1 MDLSNFYALISA
13 TCFTLVGL
21 WWTVVERHPE
31 WKSEPRGRQ
40 LAGGT
45 YLAFLLPG
53 VMAMFA
59 QINPDTPVLWRAS
72 FGTAAVVGIYVN
84 VQQILAERSET
95 SRGPFRRNRWAVAF
109 VYLLVLVLGVAPE
122 LARGVGATPLQVASF
137 LLVLLVILA
146 HGLTWEFMMEPEDSR
161 RA

>member
-31 WKSEPRGRQ
+31 WKTDRHRRQ

-53 VMAMFA
+53 LMAMFA
-59 QINPDTPVLWRAS
+59 QINPDTPLLWRAS
-72 FGTAAVVGIYVN
+72 FGTAALVGLYVN
-84 VQQILAERSET
+84 LQQIQAERSDAG
-95 SRGPFRRNRWAVAF
+95 RGPFRRNRWAVALL
-109 VYLLVLVLGVAPE
+109 YLLILVLGVAPE
-122 LARGVGATPLQVASF
+122 LARAAGATPLQVGSF

-146 HGLTWEFMMEPEDSR
+146 HGLTWEFMMEPGPEDG
-161 RA
+161 A